1 MLVVTAASAR
11 WLLEFARATV
21 TEDGTRLIIDNPHSA
36 YARAAVAM
44 GAERNPL
51 LKRTRNTRAH
61 PRRNPLARRTRRP
74 TAARTAASVPTI
86 RTCVRARVIAV

>member
-1 MLVVTAASAR
+1 MLVVAAASAR

-21 TEDGTRLIIDNPHSA
+21 NEDGARLIIDNPHPE

-51 LKRTRNTRAH
+51 RERTEEH
-61 PRRNPLARRTRRP
+61 
-74 TAARTAASVPTI
+74 
-86 RTCVRARVIAV
+86 